1 MPFLNVS
8 VSNILKTTT
17 QNKIMRFVA
26 LWLAGICI
34 LMFVLQQFIG
44 VDAVILDRSLML
56 KQPWTIITSIFAH
69 GSIGHLLANMF
80 ALGLFGLILEG
91 RIGPKRVLWLFLISG
106 VVINLVTPYQ
116 RSLGASGAIF
126 AILGALIMLRP
137 FMTIWMN
144 MIPMPMF
151 LAGDFLVLTT
161 IIVIVA
167 FVIMGFGIK
176 VAVSSGSEEKRKD
189 GNLRC
194 EYCGKY
200 FKNEEERSYHSH

>member
-1 MPFLNVS
+1 
-8 VSNILKTTT
+8 
-17 QNKIMRFVA
+17 MRFVA

-151 LAGDFLVLTT
+151 LAGIFWLLQDIFGLFIPSNVGHLAHLGG
-161 IIVIVA
+161 IVI
-167 FVIMGFGIK
+167 GIG
-176 VAVSSGSEEKRKD
+176 VGIYWRKRFADKPKKRRP
-189 GNLRC
+189 L
-194 EYCGKY
+194 
-200 FKNEEERSYHSH
+200 ERNPRLEREIDAWEARYMK